1 MEIKLFSITKNGKV
15 VTNKS
20 VIATDIL
27 MKMKADGIQ
36 IKNIIEDMT
45 LEEMVLGNNMKK
57 VGSIDR
63 NGYFHS
69 KESKIYDTIEDEEPG
84 TGGSEPE
91 EPGTGGSGTEEPEE
105 PGTGGSDGTF
115 TSYKFGML
123 ADTHIDGDSDDESN
137 SQSDMKKAINF
148 MNKNADMICIAGDVG
163 RDGREAD
170 YKVCQKLFASLTIP
184 YHAARGNHDNYQS
197 NSKALYKKY
206 LGLEDDY
213 VVEKE
218 GDIFIFLSM
227 KSKEYKKG
235 GFDSGTLDWLEQQLN
250 KYKNKRKFLI
260 YHVFV
265 PGTSGNAGG
274 KYSSLMDTSNSLCK
288 RFMNLIKSEDNLI
301 FCNGHSHLY
310 FKMADKYSNANYY
323 HKSGECHYV
332 HTPSATRPRDSSGAN
347 ALELG
352 QCYLVEVKA
361 DKVVFRA
368 YDIVKAKF
376 LPDYDFTVNVANVQ

>member
-45 LEEMVLGNNMKK
+45 LEEMVLSNNMKK

-69 KESKIYDTIEDEEPG
+69 KESKIYDSIEDEEPG
-84 TGGSEPE
+84 TGG
-91 EPGTGGSGTEEPEE
+91 G
-105 PGTGGSDGTF
+105 DGTF
-115 TSYKFGML
+115 VSYKFGML

-235 GFDSGTLDWLEQQLN
+235 GFNSETLDWLEEQLN

-274 KYSSLMDTSNSLCK
+274 KYTSLMDTSNSLCK

>member
-1 MEIKLFSITKNGKV
+1 MEITIFSVTKNGKI
-15 VTNKS
+15 VTDRTNNT
-20 VIATDIL
+20 IDIL
-27 MKMKADGIQ
+27 MRINDDGTQ
-36 IKNIIEDMT
+36 IRNIIEDIT
-45 LEEMVLGNNMKK
+45 EEDMYLGNNLKK
-57 VGSIDR
+57 VGFLDR
-63 NGYFHS
+63 AGYFHS
-69 KESKIYDTIEDEEPG
+69 KITEVYESEENVSG
-84 TGGSEPE
+84 DSGS
-91 EPGTGGSGTEEPEE
+91 
-105 PGTGGSDGTF
+105 SDGTF
-115 TSYKFGML
+115 TTYKFGML

-137 SQSDMKKAINF
+137 SISDMTKAINF

-170 YKVCQKLFASLTIP
+170 YKVCKNLFSKLNIP
-184 YHAARGNHDNYQS
+184 VHAARGNHDNYQS
-197 NSKALYKKY
+197 NSKALYNKY
-206 LGLEDDY
+206 LELEDDY
-213 VVEKE
+213 VLEKE

-227 KSKEYKKG
+227 KSKDYKIG
-235 GFDSGTLDWLEQQLN
+235 GFDSETLDWLEEQLN
-250 KYKNKRKFLI
+250 TYKNKRKFLI

-274 KYSSLMDTSNSLCK
+274 KYTSLMDTSNSLCK

-323 HKSGECHYV
+323 HESGECHYI

-352 QCYLVEVKA
+352 QCYLVEVEA